1 MHIQI
6 DIHIDRKGDKT
17 KTAYIIDDVC
27 MGIHCTSLST
37 FLYVWKINVLKYF
50 KMGSLYFIDLSLKAD
65 FKSFIFIT
73 YEV

>member
-1 MHIQI
+1 MMSVAYFEIIQRRKKMHIQI

-37 FLYVWKINVLKYF
+37 FLYV
-50 KMGSLYFIDLSLKAD
+50 
-65 FKSFIFIT
+65 
-73 YEV
+73 